1 MSKYI
6 PGVEPAF
13 ELAGVSALA
22 LGLMVGT
29 GQQAEA
35 STIYEETFSGLSSTD
50 LNGTAP
56 DTTTG
61 GEVWSASTAWNKDG
75 SVDAGAGDDNAFL
88 AFTPTSGNV
97 YTLSATLATPS
108 GPSWAA
114 IGFVEGA
121 NTTTDFWQNIT
132 AATVPWVLYRSS
144 TNVDSFIGR
153 VENWTPADEG
163 DHAGPITM
171 SIVLDTQG
179 AAWTAE
185 WFINGGSVRSET
197 LASNPTGITQVGLA
211 RESGTDAS
219 FDSFS
224 LTVVPEPASLALM
237 SLGGLLIAR
246 RRR

>member
-1 MSKYI
+1 MRIKQVK
-6 PGVEPAF
+6 GMK
-13 ELAGVSALA
+13 LAGLSALA

-35 STIYEETFSGLSSTD
+35 STIYNETFSGLSTTD

-61 GEVWSASTAWNKDG
+61 GEVWSASTDWNKDG
-75 SVDAGAGDDNAFL
+75 STDAAAGSDDNAFL

-108 GPSWAA
+108 GSSWAA
-114 IGFVEGA
+114 IGFVEES
-121 NTTTDFWQNIT
+121 NTGIDFWDNIN
-132 AATVPWVLYRSS
+132 AATVPWVLYRSN
-144 TNVDSFIGR
+144 TNVDSFIGTNG
-153 VENWTPADEG
+153 NWTPLDEG
-163 DHAGPITM
+163 NHAGPITM

-197 LASNPTGITQVGLA
+197 LVSNPTGITHVGLG
-211 RESGTDAS
+211 RESGTTAS
-219 FDSFS
+219 FDNFS
-224 LTVVPEPASLALM
+224 LTVVPEPGSLALLGM
-237 SLGGLLIAR
+237 GGLLIAR